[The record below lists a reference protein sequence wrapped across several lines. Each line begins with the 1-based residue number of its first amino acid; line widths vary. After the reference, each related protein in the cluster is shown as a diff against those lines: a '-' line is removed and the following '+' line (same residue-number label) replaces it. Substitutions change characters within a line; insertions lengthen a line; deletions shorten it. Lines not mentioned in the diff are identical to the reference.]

1 MTEREVFITLCLLAA
16 LSDKS
21 VSEHE
26 QETVDMI
33 LQRYG
38 YTRGEVEEVVATLK
52 AMNQFETMLYMVQVL
67 GAATELPL
75 DRKENLMNAL
85 CGIAMADDHLRNGET
100 DFIETLEGI
109 LLSHT

>member
-16 LSDKS
+16 LSDKA

-38 YTRGEVEEVVATLK
+38 YSREELEEVIAALE
-52 AMNQFETMLYMVQVL
+52 AMNQYETMLYMVKVL

-75 DRKENLMNAL
+75 DRKESLMNAL
-85 CGIAMADDHLRNGET
+85 CGIAMADDLLRNGET

>member
-1 MTEREVFITLCLLAA
+1 VSSCA

-52 AMNQFETMLYMVQVL
+52 AMNQFRDHAVYGPVL

-75 DRKENLMNAL
+75 DRKEKP
-85 CGIAMADDHLRNGET
+85 HERPLRHCHGRRPPAQGET